1 MLPKRRSGLLIR
13 IVDDE
18 AVILDRDADNVH
30 RLNITA
36 TAIWNLCDGDASSQV
51 IAERVAADFGRSA
64 DEVLPD
70 VIDVLERF
78 RVLGLLET
86 E

>member
-1 MLPKRRSGLLIR
+1 MLPKRRSDLVVRL
-13 IVDDE
+13 VDDE
-18 AVILDRDADNVH
+18 AVILDRDAENVH

-36 TAIWNLCDGDASSQV
+36 TAIWSHCDGQASSQA
-51 IAERVAADFGRSA
+51 IAERVAAAFGRTV

-70 VIDVLERF
+70 VVDAVERF
-78 RVLGLLET
+78 RVLGLLEP

>member
-1 MLPKRRSGLLIR
+1 MLPKRRSDLLIR

-18 AVILDRDADNVH
+18 AVILDRDAENVH

-36 TAIWNLCDGDASSQV
+36 TAIWNQCDGQASSQA
-51 IAERVAADFGRSA
+51 IAERIAADFGRTV
-64 DEVLPD
+64 DEILPD
-70 VIDVLERF
+70 VVVVLERF
-78 RVLGLLET
+78 RALGLLET